1 MVDGLDQIITEL
13 HGGGEREDLDKVA
26 EEEEMSL
33 RRVAEEAGLD
43 ELHGKVTLAAFRIR
57 QLRTEYILLKRL
69 RIESEG
75 RVKELI
81 QTNDEISRSGERMKG
96 KVGVLEGEKKVI
108 KRTVAEA
115 EEKAKKH
122 SEELEALKAK
132 LIRMEKRIRQLT
144 IERVN

>member
-1 MVDGLDQIITEL
+1 
-13 HGGGEREDLDKVA
+13 
-26 EEEEMSL
+26 MSL

-43 ELHGKVTLAAFRIR
+43 EPHGKVTLAAFRIR

-69 RIESEG
+69 RIKSEG

-132 LIRMEKRIRQLT
+132 LIEMEKRIR
-144 IERVN
+144 